1 MINYASKSD
10 VGCVRK
16 QNEDSIRVEK
26 NNLGHILLM
35 VADGMGGHN
44 AGEVASDISCGEIGN
59 RFSKLV
65 GEPNYKKFIEEAL
78 LAANTEIYR
87 KSLLNTEYA
96 KMGTTTSLLI
106 FDGKRVYIG
115 HIGDSRIYYISANK
129 IQQIT
134 KDHTLVEAMI
144 SSGNLSKEQ
153 ARSSR
158 YKNVLLQAL
167 GTSKKLT
174 IDIKEIRV
182 PKKFQFLI
190 CSDGLTGEVTD
201 EEIKEIANKETDI
214 QTRVDNLVALANNK
228 DGSDNVSIIM
238 FENRS

>member
-1 MINYASKSD
+1 MINYAFKSD

-16 QNEDSIRVEK
+16 QNEDSIRIEK
-26 NNLGHILLM
+26 NRLGHILLM

-44 AGEVASDISCGEIGN
+44 AGEVASDISCTEIGD

-65 GEPNYKKFIEEAL
+65 GEPNYKEFIEEAL

-96 KMGTTTSLLI
+96 KMGTTTSILI

-115 HIGDSRIYYISANK
+115 HIGDSRIYYISPSK

-144 SSGNLSKEQ
+144 DAGNLTKEQ
-153 ARSSR
+153 AHSSR

-201 EEIKEIANKETDI
+201 DEIKEIANKETDI
-214 QTRVDNLVALANNK
+214 QTRVDSLVELANKK